1 MALVQFTK
9 AMALSEGPG
18 RKKVPLSVGKKVP
31 LSTERGTFNSF
42 VFFFLKRR
50 VPFREWEW
58 DEPLA
63 KVFTICGVVDRCR
76 NFFRFCLNIIGEGLI
91 N

>member
-9 AMALSEGPG
+9 AMALSEDPG
-18 RKKVPLSVGKKVP
+18 RKKVP
-31 LSTERGTFNSF
+31 LSTERGTFNLF
-42 VFFFLKRR
+42 GFFFLKRR

-63 KVFTICGVVDRCR
+63 KVFTICGVDRCR